1 MKDVWNDHILVD
13 ENELLSQ
20 KVIQEY
26 FHCGKTKMQQLFN
39 SGVLPV
45 TKIGRTYLTTKS
57 ALNEFTTNY
66 YRLNNTYI

>member
-1 MKDVWNDHILVD
+1 MKDVRNDHILVD

-20 KVIQEY
+20 KEIQEY
-26 FHCGKTKMQQLFN
+26 LHCGKTKMQQLFN

-57 ALNEFTTNY
+57 ALNEFITENFGKEIY
-66 YRLNNTYI
+66 Y